1 MIKLIYEREG
11 SSEYSAVNKVEM
23 TLDNEANLDQ
33 MLEAYKEFLG
43 AIGFCINGELIVF
56 NEE

>member
-23 TLDNEANLDQ
+23 TLDEGANLDQ

-43 AIGFCINGELIVF
+43 AIGFYVNGEITVI
-56 NEE
+56 E